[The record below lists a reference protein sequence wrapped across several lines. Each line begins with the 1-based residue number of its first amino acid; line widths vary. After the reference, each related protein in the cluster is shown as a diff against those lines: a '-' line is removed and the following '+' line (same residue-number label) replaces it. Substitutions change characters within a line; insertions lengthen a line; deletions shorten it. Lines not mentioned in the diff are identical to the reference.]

1 MLRAVCDTYTCLLYS
16 HHPNH
21 FQASSL
27 IDRALDHGTDTS
39 QGCCSLCGIIAPIS
53 SSSAHQ
59 GSEQCLNYSCLLC
72 TDAVK
77 KKKKK
82 KRCTLPATVLF
93 FPTVQVFP

>member
-82 KRCTLPATVLF
+82 RCTLPATVLF